1 MSPSLFHPSPTRH
14 RSFTEASE
22 PFLSCSLCLECP
34 FPAWPA
40 NFPSSPESLLSR
52 FSHGPGRTSCLLHGP
67 HPGPHPVFPPSKGWR
82 PMTQAQASDRLPPRS
97 LRGDLTSLMACNLI
111 GHSSSHVSVSGQALS
126 ASQTPVAD
134 CPLKL
139 STWVSQRHL
148 QGHVSK
154 THSLASCG
162 PRPPSFW
169 AE

>member
-1 MSPSLFHPSPTRH
+1 MLFPLPGVSFPCLASKLPLVPREPALSVLPRPWPHLLSPSRPSP
-14 RSFTEASE
+14 
-22 PFLSCSLCLECP
+22 
-34 FPAWPA
+34 
-40 NFPSSPESLLSR
+40 
-52 FSHGPGRTSCLLHGP
+52 
-67 HPGPHPVFPPSKGWR
+67 PHPVFPPSQGWR

-111 GHSSSHVSVSGQALS
+111 GHSSSHVSVSRQALS
-126 ASQTPVAD
+126 ASQMPVAD

-154 THSLASCG
+154 THFLASRG